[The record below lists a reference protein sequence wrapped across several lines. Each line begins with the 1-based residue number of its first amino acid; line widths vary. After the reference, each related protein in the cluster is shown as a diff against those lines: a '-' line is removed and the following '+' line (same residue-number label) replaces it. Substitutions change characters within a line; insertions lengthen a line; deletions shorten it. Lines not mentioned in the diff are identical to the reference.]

1 MVCKKN
7 TGDLYWFG
15 PRNALRPVGEES
27 SVLSCT
33 EVLVIGV
40 TSECERGR
48 GSQVSRCEW
57 SACVGPYRSPR
68 KVQESCALVYC
79 LVLV

>member
-15 PRNALRPVGEES
+15 PKNALCLVGGER

-33 EVLVIGV
+33 EMLLVEV
-40 TSECERGR
+40 TSESERGR
-48 GSQVSRCEW
+48 GSQVSGREW
-57 SACVGPYRSPR
+57 SVYACGSAGVLARSR
-68 KVQESCALVYC
+68 RVV
-79 LVLV
+79 